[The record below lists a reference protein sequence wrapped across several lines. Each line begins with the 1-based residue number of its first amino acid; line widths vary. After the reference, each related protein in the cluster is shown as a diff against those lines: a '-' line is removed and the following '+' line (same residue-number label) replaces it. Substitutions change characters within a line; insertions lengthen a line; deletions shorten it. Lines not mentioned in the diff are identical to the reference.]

1 MPRKKTEQDVEILE
15 KLEYIGLN
23 LNKIPESLKK
33 FEPLQ
38 FVFPKI
44 NNEKQQYKQYRFI
57 PTKDIQILLSPTNR
71 LDDLKEKYRKAMPL
85 SEYLDNKSEENFLR
99 HATFLD
105 MLRKVKIKDIEKI
118 EEEQEKLS
126 KQLPFKVKFEGNYL
140 WQIYYSEVADKYFML
155 VPTKD
160 SNYST
165 FFYLLKKKLEKSRTA
180 KIFVPVM
187 GVNYSKKFLSGA
199 EIEDLENFLWVL
211 THDWPL
217 IYEVYDKQDNTSM
230 QILGETAVFDN
241 IKSQYKVVLNTQTEA
256 KRFYRLLK
264 AMFILQTEL
273 PNYFEFRTNITEEG
287 GLEFF
292 LEDEKIEYTKLA
304 KFVKSQYAKGEK
316 RKVKISERIVNDR
329 NRLENLKREGSLLD
343 IEFVEK
349 EKQISTFLE
358 CKKTFF
364 GKFKY
369 YFKYSKKNKKSKI
382 KNDQAE
388 VKKKK
393 VVKTNSE
400 EIYKEK
406 ELKDKYTIE
415 ELVDSYKELENLDT
429 ELKNIIMDI
438 NAIKLKNKNMKKK
451 IENATAYIQEI
462 DSHKKSIF
470 EFWKY
475 SNKDEISSLP
485 EGEEE
490 EVNIEKKTK
499 NESDYKEDIELL
511 GKNLDKMQLKNLSKT
526 ERESIFIAST
536 NLIDILNKVK
546 SNEVMPKE
554 IESSL
559 RELKREQKNNEIE
572 EDNDDENEIF
582 IKNIKEELKKDS
594 NGKNLR
600 NKFEILEIGRGTKQ
614 IGYKLSLEETVKNIK
629 NAMGKVKLQDDITVY
644 KAIPDNKIDKNMI
657 NVFNIDPEDEIKEV
671 LKQDNDEINFYK
683 MELKPDSNVLGFT
696 NCIFYK
702 NKDKSL
708 LFGMELSTKM
718 IVDLANMENKLKK
731 NQTFRVIVFED
742 EHDDFSKMKIKEVN
756 LWE

>member
-44 NNEKQQYKQYRFI
+44 SNEKQQYKQYRFI
-57 PTKDIQILLSPTNR
+57 PIKDIQILLSPTNR

-99 HATFLD
+99 HTTFLD

-140 WQIYYSEVADKYFML
+140 WQIYYSEVVDKYFML

-217 IYEVYDKQDNTSM
+217 IYEVYDKQDNASM

-382 KNDQAE
+382 KNDQTE

-499 NESDYKEDIELL
+499 KESDYKEDIELL

-629 NAMGKVKLQDDITVY
+629 NAMGKIKLQDDITVY
-644 KAIPDNKIDKNMI
+644 KAVPDNKIDKNMI

-708 LFGMELSTKM
+708 LFGMDLSTKM

-731 NQTFRVIVFED
+731 NKTFRVIVFED

>member
-57 PTKDIQILLSPTNR
+57 PIKDIQILLSPTNR

-140 WQIYYSEVADKYFML
+140 WQIYYSEVVDKYFML

-217 IYEVYDKQDNTSM
+217 IYEVYDKQDNASM

-499 NESDYKEDIELL
+499 KESDYKEDIELL

-644 KAIPDNKIDKNMI
+644 KAVPDNKIDKNMI

-702 NKDKSL
+702 NKDKAL
-708 LFGMELSTKM
+708 LFGMDLSTKM

-742 EHDDFSKMKIKEVN
+742 ENDDFSKIKIKEVN

>member
-57 PTKDIQILLSPTNR
+57 PIKDIQILLSPTNR

-217 IYEVYDKQDNTSM
+217 IYEVYDKQDNASM

-329 NRLENLKREGSLLD
+329 NRLENLKREGRLLD

-526 ERESIFIAST
+526 EKESIFIAST

-702 NKDKSL
+702 NKDKAL
-708 LFGMELSTKM
+708 LFGMDLSTKM

-742 EHDDFSKMKIKEVN
+742 ENDDFSKMKIKEVN

>member
-44 NNEKQQYKQYRFI
+44 SNEKQQYKQYRFI
-57 PTKDIQILLSPTNR
+57 PIKDIQILLSPTNR

-217 IYEVYDKQDNTSM
+217 IYEVYDKQDNASM

-526 ERESIFIAST
+526 EKESIFIAST

-702 NKDKSL
+702 NKDKAL
-708 LFGMELSTKM
+708 LFGMDLSTKM

-742 EHDDFSKMKIKEVN
+742 EYDDFSKMKIKEVN

>member
-57 PTKDIQILLSPTNR
+57 PIKDIQILLSPTNR

-217 IYEVYDKQDNTSM
+217 IYEVYDKQDNASM

-499 NESDYKEDIELL
+499 KESDYKEDIELL

-644 KAIPDNKIDKNMI
+644 KAVPDNKIDKNMI

-702 NKDKSL
+702 NKDKAL
-708 LFGMELSTKM
+708 LFGMDLSTKM

-742 EHDDFSKMKIKEVN
+742 ENDDFSKMKIKEVN

>member
-57 PTKDIQILLSPTNR
+57 PIKDIQILLSPTNR

-217 IYEVYDKQDNTSM
+217 IYEVYDKQDNASM

-406 ELKDKYTIE
+406 ELNDKYTIE

-526 ERESIFIAST
+526 EKESIFIAST

-702 NKDKSL
+702 NKDKAL
-708 LFGMELSTKM
+708 LFGMDLSTKM

-742 EHDDFSKMKIKEVN
+742 EYDDFSKMKIKEVN

>member
-217 IYEVYDKQDNTSM
+217 IYEVYDKQDNASM

-526 ERESIFIAST
+526 EKESIFIAST

-702 NKDKSL
+702 NKDKAL
-708 LFGMELSTKM
+708 LFGMDLSTKM

-742 EHDDFSKMKIKEVN
+742 EYDDFSKMKIKEVN

>member
-217 IYEVYDKQDNTSM
+217 IYEVYDKQDNASM

-304 KFVKSQYAKGEK
+304 KFVKSQ
-316 RKVKISERIVNDR
+316 
-329 NRLENLKREGSLLD
+329 
-343 IEFVEK
+343 
-349 EKQISTFLE
+349 
-358 CKKTFF
+358 
-364 GKFKY
+364 
-369 YFKYSKKNKKSKI
+369 
-382 KNDQAE
+382 
-388 VKKKK
+388 
-393 VVKTNSE
+393 
-400 EIYKEK
+400 
-406 ELKDKYTIE
+406 
-415 ELVDSYKELENLDT
+415 
-429 ELKNIIMDI
+429 
-438 NAIKLKNKNMKKK
+438 
-451 IENATAYIQEI
+451 
-462 DSHKKSIF
+462 
-470 EFWKY
+470 
-475 SNKDEISSLP
+475 
-485 EGEEE
+485 
-490 EVNIEKKTK
+490 
-499 NESDYKEDIELL
+499 
-511 GKNLDKMQLKNLSKT
+511 
-526 ERESIFIAST
+526 
-536 NLIDILNKVK
+536 
-546 SNEVMPKE
+546 
-554 IESSL
+554 
-559 RELKREQKNNEIE
+559 
-572 EDNDDENEIF
+572 
-582 IKNIKEELKKDS
+582 
-594 NGKNLR
+594 
-600 NKFEILEIGRGTKQ
+600 
-614 IGYKLSLEETVKNIK
+614 
-629 NAMGKVKLQDDITVY
+629 
-644 KAIPDNKIDKNMI
+644 
-657 NVFNIDPEDEIKEV
+657 
-671 LKQDNDEINFYK
+671 
-683 MELKPDSNVLGFT
+683 
-696 NCIFYK
+696 
-702 NKDKSL
+702 
-708 LFGMELSTKM
+708 
-718 IVDLANMENKLKK
+718 
-731 NQTFRVIVFED
+731 
-742 EHDDFSKMKIKEVN
+742 
-756 LWE
+756 

>member
-57 PTKDIQILLSPTNR
+57 PIKDIQILLSPTNR

-217 IYEVYDKQDNTSM
+217 IYEVYDKQDNASM

-702 NKDKSL
+702 NKDKAL
-708 LFGMELSTKM
+708 LFGMDLSTKM

-742 EHDDFSKMKIKEVN
+742 ENDDFSKMKIKEVN

>member
-57 PTKDIQILLSPTNR
+57 PIKDIQILLSPTNR

-217 IYEVYDKQDNTSM
+217 IYEVYDKQDNASM

-499 NESDYKEDIELL
+499 KESDYKEDIELL

-702 NKDKSL
+702 NKDKAL
-708 LFGMELSTKM
+708 LFGMDLSTKM

-742 EHDDFSKMKIKEVN
+742 ENDDFSKMKIKEVN

>member
-217 IYEVYDKQDNTSM
+217 IYEVYDKQDNASM

-702 NKDKSL
+702 NKDKAL
-708 LFGMELSTKM
+708 LFGMDLSTKM

-742 EHDDFSKMKIKEVN
+742 EYDDFSKMKIKEVN